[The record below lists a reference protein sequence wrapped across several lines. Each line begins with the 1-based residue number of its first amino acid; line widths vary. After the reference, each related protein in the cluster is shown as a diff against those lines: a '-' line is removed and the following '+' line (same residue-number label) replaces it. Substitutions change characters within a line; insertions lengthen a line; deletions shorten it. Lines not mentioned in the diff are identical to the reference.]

1 MVLKTEIKAYPREDR
16 GGWVI
21 YLPKKLVED
30 SGFPLKSTDKLIV
43 VINKDRLVISKTK

>member
-1 MVLKTEIKAYPREDR
+1 MVLETEVKAYPREDR

-30 SGFPLKSTDKLIV
+30 SSFPVDKKKKISVKIDGKKLI
-43 VINKDRLVISKTK
+43 IENR

>member
-1 MVLKTEIKAYPREDR
+1 MVSKTEIKANYRPDR

-30 SGFPLKSTDKLIV
+30 SSFPLTPKGRLVARIDGKKLIV
-43 VINKDRLVISKTK
+43 EKG

>member
-1 MVLKTEIKAYPREDR
+1 MASKSEIKANYRPDR

-30 SGFPLKSTDKLIV
+30 SSFPLTP
-43 VINKDRLVISKTK
+43 KDRLIIKIEGKKLIIEKV